1 MSVTDPFIENIS
13 NMETNIQNQINDSD
27 EHTKSLQEAYTELK
41 KAKQTYQENSY
52 VVNDLMNLRAKASSL
67 NNFKEKDEEK
77 VKFI

>member
-41 KAKQTYQENSY
+41 KAKQTYQENSN